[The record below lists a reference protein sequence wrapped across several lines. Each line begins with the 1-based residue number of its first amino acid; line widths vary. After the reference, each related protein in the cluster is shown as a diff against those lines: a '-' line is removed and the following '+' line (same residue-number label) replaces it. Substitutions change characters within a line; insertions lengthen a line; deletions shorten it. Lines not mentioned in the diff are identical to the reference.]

1 VPLRAHRPS
10 TPPRPGETGT
20 RSPPSAAATPGGDS
34 AGARTGGGA
43 TVRPWT
49 RRWGALLPFLSP
61 LDSHTRTHGSKAGP
75 QLAHHGARRDIKARR
90 ACISTVRPKPWRAGV
105 RPARAQAHGHLQ
117 KHALGSK
124 AGSAQHGTRRGTPAR
139 GAPPVARPR
148 PWRAWVRPAGP
159 RAHQHLQQKIL
170 GTKASSWTGNS
181 RPRGGSPRDATRRKI
196 GVPAQRA
203 GGATRVR
210 RSARRRGAG

>member
-1 VPLRAHRPS
+1 M
-10 TPPRPGETGT
+10 
-20 RSPPSAAATPGGDS
+20 
-34 AGARTGGGA
+34 
-43 TVRPWT
+43 VRPWT

-75 QLAHHGARRDIKARR
+75 QLARHGARRDIEARR
-90 ACISTVRPKPWRAGV
+90 ACNSTVRPKPWRAGV

-124 AGSAQHGTRRGTPAR
+124 AGSAQHGTRRGTPVR

-170 GTKASSWTGNS
+170 GMKASSWTGNS